1 MNAGFP
7 HKPGTWSIPLSIKKG
22 WSLMHAK
29 FSPVCLLFV
38 GIFAFWGS
46 GCATHNGSQDTLQIR
61 EYHKALE
68 QQKMSAKFEE
78 DALKK
83 LPEMTPG
90 DYEVAG
96 DNYLQQGNLPM
107 AFVQYDKALRF
118 APTQERVRYK
128 RGLLFLKK
136 GLVKEALEDFQGI
149 VQKNANYALAYEG
162 LGQAF
167 LKMDKFDDAEKNFR
181 HAISLNNDLWQAHN
195 FLGIICDRQRRF
207 AEAVSEYTT
216 AISLRPDQGHVFNNL
231 GMSHYQNG
239 KYEQAVLAFRNAL
252 KTDVSQE
259 KVYNNLGLAL
269 GKLKRYPEA
278 LEAFTKAGDKAKAYN
293 NLGVLYLAEGKYQEA
308 LAAFEKAIDSNPAYY
323 KESHDNLQ
331 LVQKALSDRQANISS
346 PAPALEGKKTEG
358 MR

>member
-1 MNAGFP
+1 
-7 HKPGTWSIPLSIKKG
+7 
-22 WSLMHAK
+22 MHAK

-68 QQKMSAKFEE
+68 RQKMSAQLENE
-78 DALKK
+78 ALKK

-136 GLVKEALEDFQGI
+136 GLVKEALEDFQAV

-181 HAISLNNDLWQAHN
+181 HAVSLNNDLWQAHN
-195 FLGIICDRQRRF
+195 FLGILCDRQRRF
-207 AEAVSEYTT
+207 AEAVAEYTT
-216 AISLRPDQGHVFNNL
+216 AISLRSDQGYVFNNL

-239 KYEQAVLAFRNAL
+239 EYEQAVLAFRNAL

-259 KVYNNLGLAL
+259 RVYNNLGLAL
-269 GKLKRYPEA
+269 GKLQRYPEA

-293 NLGVLYLAEGKYQEA
+293 NLGAVYLAQERYQEA
-308 LAAFEKAIDSNPAYY
+308 LAAFEKAIDLNPSYY
-323 KESHDNLQ
+323 KESNDNLHIAQ
-331 LVQKALSDRQANISS
+331 QALSDRQANISS
-346 PAPALEGKKTEG
+346 LAPALEGKKTEG